1 MRDPE
6 VGLGGFVIP
15 KRIVA
20 AALGGVITS
29 LVMTPLDVVKI
40 RMQSASRTN
49 SCFLYCNGLID
60 HLCAC
65 SNNYLAAESKSR
77 VWFRRPLSSTSFWS
91 RSPIC
96 RHPEGISYCIYHS
109 GLKRHPFI
117 QSINYMSMTSRETL
131 ASIVRSEGVLSLWS
145 GLSPTLVMALPQTV
159 IYFSLNDLL
168 KCHINRTL
176 NAYEYSTDINDPILH
191 MVPPLV
197 GAISRIFS
205 VFTISPLELM
215 RTKMQ
220 SKPMTLK
227 TFYDT
232 AKSTVLTDGLRSLW
246 IGVGPTLLRDVPFS
260 AIFWYTFDRNK
271 ERYYRNRIS
280 ASPYGETPVNIN
292 FSVAFFYGA
301 MAGFAAGLATHPFDV
316 IKTHRQLELG
326 ESLFGK
332 KSYSNSTWSAL
343 RRLYSQKG
351 LRGLYSGFTP
361 RLLKTTTASALMV
374 SIFEVVKQ
382 NLMSD

>member
-1 MRDPE
+1 MRAPE
-6 VGLGGFVIP
+6 VGLDDVIIS

-49 SCFLYCNGLID
+49 SCFLYCNGLMD

-65 SNNYLAAESKSR
+65 SNNYLAEESKSGR
-77 VWFRRPLSSTSFWS
+77 WFRRSGNSKFFSL

-96 RHPEGISYCIYHS
+96 RHPDGISYCIYHA

-117 QSINYMSMTSRETL
+117 QSVNYMSMTSRDTL
-131 ASIVRSEGVLSLWS
+131 TSIVKTEGVLSLWS

-176 NAYEYSTDINDPILH
+176 NGYRDPTDINDPIVH
-191 MVPPLV
+191 MVPPIV
-197 GAISRIFS
+197 GATSRIFS

-227 TFYDT
+227 NFYDT
-232 AKSTVLTDGLRSLW
+232 AKSTVLKDGIRSLW

-260 AIFWYTFDRNK
+260 AIFWYTFDCNK
-271 ERYYRNRIS
+271 NRYSRNRIS
-280 ASPYGETPVNIN
+280 ASSFGETPVNID

-301 MAGFAAGLATHPFDV
+301 TAGFVAGLATHPFDV

-332 KSYSNSTWSAL
+332 KSYSHSTWSAL

-351 LRGLYSGFTP
+351 LRGLFSGFTP